1 MIRIR
6 GRRRVTP
13 EISQASA
20 SDVAFLLLIFF
31 LSATAFTVEVGIP
44 VVLPAWKAA
53 PAQVARRDVLIARVR
68 ASGEWLLDGRAVD
81 PWLAADAVRARIAA
95 DPKLVLRLETD
106 PEAPYG
112 AMVGF
117 LDEIRKAGVTRLDFR
132 MASSE
137 EAPR

>member
-1 MIRIR
+1 RN
-6 GRRRVTP
+6 
-13 EISQASA
+13 SSAA
-20 SDVAFLLLIFF
+20 SDVH
-31 LSATAFTVEVGIP
+31 
-44 VVLPAWKAA
+44 KR
-53 PAQVARRDVLIARVR
+53 QARVR